1 MSQSED
7 APILRPESEVPK
19 AVPRPE
25 ESPEWVIETYRK
37 HMLVQVGAE
46 LDEELGEGRGPDRFI
61 EPVLLDHNPA
71 RFRQSLQEQVFPA
84 PREITENLLDVNPT
98 KVFLEAPS
106 GMGKTTFL
114 KVYQER
120 LLKAE
125 MPEEYPVPVY
135 FDLARLPDGTGFQ
148 SFYPM
153 FYRDVMDVV
162 LCEQAEQE
170 DLVINEELLGRTVE
184 RLVWTGQIL
193 FLLDGFER
201 LLPEDRFRFYMD
213 VIVDGDA
220 LKDNFILLA
229 TRPVG
234 FGPLA
239 TTSVVRRG
247 QDASFRTSIQPVT
260 DRQRKAFLPESAYKE
275 TLGHLP
281 LFFPETLEV
290 PYLLQMVKHAVAD
303 PENKAHSRSEV
314 YRRWV
319 THCLKTRF
327 PNRGEEW
334 VRDAI
339 HQLEQVS
346 HRLIKQDRIQRHE
359 TVETGFDKALFED
372 CAPAKNVIVED
383 GGILPGL
390 SDLISWNA
398 RRWEFR
404 HPSLQ
409 EYLAGRKLAELPEW
423 RSLARER
430 CREPKWNEVLQF
442 LAGELKEGANDLI
455 DLLVEE
461 GAVFLAG
468 QVLPEIQGVT
478 EGRRLL
484 VGQLLKYQCRE
495 TYPQFAK
502 NRVIRVE
509 EVVQKYGA
517 ESLRPVLKRLLQRDR
532 RDSRI
537 LFGVLEL
544 LCALHGIGL
553 HDVLDTQEWEPV
565 LKIPELR
572 DFLCEVNDAGLV
584 DRAVIQK
591 WGECVTIPAGPFIYQ
606 HERDEEDRIEM
617 REYAIMK
624 YPVTNALFRQFDPN
638 FAPRFPRYSSEDDQP
653 VIGINYYE
661 ATVFALWMGLRLPT
675 EKEWEKAARGPDG
688 RDYPWGEALGY
699 QEGYCNTAD
708 FVIGKTTPVTDYEE
722 GSSPYGCFDIA
733 GNVWEWCVQ
742 LHSSKFTTQK
752 IVRGGS
758 WLNYMV
764 QAKTT
769 FRNAFDPAEMY
780 PAVGLRCTTLPPTE
794 VDDDEDEDEDEL

>member
-7 APILRPESEVPK
+7 APILRPESEAPK
-19 AVPRPE
+19 AIPRPE

-37 HMLVQVGAE
+37 HMLIQVAEE
-46 LDEELGEGRGPDRFI
+46 LDRALGEGREPERFI
-61 EPVLLDHNPA
+61 EPVLLDNNPV
-71 RFRQSLQEQVFPA
+71 RHRQSLQEQVFPA
-84 PREITENLLDVNPT
+84 RREITENLLDVNAT
-98 KVFLEAPS
+98 NKVFLEAGS

-120 LLKAE
+120 MLKAE
-125 MPEEYPVPVY
+125 TPEEYPVPVY
-135 FDLARLPDGTGFQ
+135 CDLARLPDGTGFQ

-162 LCEQAEQE
+162 LREQAEQE

-213 VIVDGDA
+213 VVVDGDA

-229 TRPVG
+229 MRPVG

-247 QDASFRTSIQPVT
+247 QDASFRVTIQPVT
-260 DRQRKAFLPESAYKE
+260 DRQRKTFLPESAYKE
-275 TLGHLP
+275 HLSHLP
-281 LFFPETLEV
+281 LFFPETLQV
-290 PYLLQMVKHAVAD
+290 PYILQMLKHAAGDAD
-303 PENKAHSRSEV
+303 NPPHSRSDV
-314 YRRWV
+314 YRLWIE
-319 THCLKTRF
+319 HCLKTAF
-327 PNRGEEW
+327 PNRGEDW
-334 VRDAI
+334 VREAI
-339 HQLEQVS
+339 HQLEQVA

-383 GGILPGL
+383 GDILPGMAEL
-390 SDLISWNA
+390 LSWNA
-398 RRWEFR
+398 KRWEFR

-423 RSLARER
+423 RDLVRER
-430 CREPKWNEVLQF
+430 CRDLKWQEVLQF
-442 LAGELKEGANDLI
+442 LAGELKEGTNDFI
-455 DLLVEE
+455 DLLMEE

-468 QVLPEIQGVT
+468 QALPEMQGVT
-478 EGRRLL
+478 EARQLL
-484 VGQLLKYQCRE
+484 LGQLLKYQCRE

-502 NRVIRVE
+502 NRVVRVD
-509 EVVQKYGA
+509 EVVRQCATEY
-517 ESLRPVLKRLLQRDR
+517 LRPLLKRLLERER

-544 LCALHGIGL
+544 VCALNNVNL
-553 HDVLDTQEWEPV
+553 HEVVDSQEWERV
-565 LKIPELR
+565 RAIPDLQA
-572 DFLCEVNDAGLV
+572 FLSEVSDSERVDA
-584 DRAVIQK
+584 AVVQK
-591 WGECVTIPAGPFIYQ
+591 WAERVTIPAGPFIYQ
-606 HERDEEDRIEM
+606 HERDEEDRIQM
-617 REYAIMK
+617 CEYAIMK

-638 FAPRFPRYSSEDDQP
+638 FTPRFSRYSQDNDQP

-764 QAKTT
+764 QAKCT
-769 FRNAFDPAEMY
+769 FRNSFDPSEIY
-780 PAVGLRCTTLPPTE
+780 PAVGLRCTTLPLTE
-794 VDDDEDEDEDEL
+794 IEEDEDEDDL